1 MKGEVM
7 DMDNLSEGLKKVMLA
22 GIGAMALTA
31 EKSQKFIEDMV
42 EKGEIT
48 VEQGKALNKEL
59 KHTMDEKKKENEEKD
74 NKDDKDIDIADF
86 VSKLSPEQLKELKEQ
101 LGNEK

>member
-59 KHTMDEKKKENEEKD
+59 KHTMDEKKKEKEEGKT
-74 NKDDKDIDIADF
+74 DKDVDIADF
-86 VSKLSPEQLKELKEQ
+86 VSKLSPEQLQELKEQ

>member
-1 MKGEVM
+1 M

-48 VEQGKALNKEL
+48 ANGDVGPI
-59 KHTMDEKKKENEEKD
+59 
-74 NKDDKDIDIADF
+74 IDYHLHGTPLAA
-86 VSKLSPEQLKELKEQ
+86 SA
-101 LGNEK
+101 